1 MTHTD
6 AHNFGNGIASI
17 DRIIPVK
24 IVEFGRVRKNI
35 FRNKLQS

>member
-6 AHNFGNGIASI
+6 CHNFGNGIASI
-17 DRIIPVK
+17 DKITPVK

-35 FRNKLQS
+35 VKNKL